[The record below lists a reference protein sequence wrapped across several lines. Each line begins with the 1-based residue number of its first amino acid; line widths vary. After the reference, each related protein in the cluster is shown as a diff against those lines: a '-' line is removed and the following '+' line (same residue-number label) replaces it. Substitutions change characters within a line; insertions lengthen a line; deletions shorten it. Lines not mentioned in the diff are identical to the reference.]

1 MGQELR
7 LDSVL
12 SSRASLS
19 FRKSTSS
26 MGSSSCGNRSNR
38 HSASSKSPWEPI
50 CIYPNFPHQVLCG
63 DSWGNSSLILG
74 TSDGTFLVM
83 APSKKPVSKT
93 YWPLLWFKGYFIY
106 HSNFQIY

>member
-1 MGQELR
+1 MKMGQELR

-19 FRKSTSS
+19 LHISGGTY
-26 MGSSSCGNRSNR
+26 GNRSNR
-38 HSASSKSPWEPI
+38 HAATNKSPWEPI

-74 TSDGTFLVM
+74 TSNGTFLVM
-83 APSKKPVSKT
+83 SPSKKPVSIWVISHNYKV
-93 YWPLLWFKGYFIY
+93 KC
-106 HSNFQIY
+106 SSS